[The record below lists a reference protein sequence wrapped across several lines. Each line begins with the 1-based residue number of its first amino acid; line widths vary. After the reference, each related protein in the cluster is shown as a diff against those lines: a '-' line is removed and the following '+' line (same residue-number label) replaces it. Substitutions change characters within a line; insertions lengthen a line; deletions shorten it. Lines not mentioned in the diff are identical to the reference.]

1 MEVTNL
7 IEIVLV
13 LIAAMVGLT
22 ILANRSSVPAPL
34 ILVPAG
40 VLLGYIPWFPQIELN
55 PDLILLVFLPPLV
68 YVGGFSSSW
77 QAFQK
82 NLRPIILLSS
92 GLVLFTMGIVAVVA
106 HRFIPGLS
114 WAAAFVLGAIVAPTD
129 DVAAATIARRLSLPH
144 RIVSVLE
151 GEGLLNDATAL
162 TAFRFATA
170 AVVIGSFSFGEA
182 VGTFLAVVFAE
193 VGYGLFLG
201 WAVSKVRQRLK
212 DPALEITVSLLT
224 PFLAYL
230 PAERLGGSGVLA
242 TAVAGLYIGRNFS
255 NLSSP
260 GVRLAAVPI
269 WQMLGFI
276 LNNVL
281 FLVTGL
287 QLKTVI
293 EKTAD
298 LSASTL
304 FYDGALISGVV
315 ILARI
320 IWVYPAAFLPR
331 ALSARLRK
339 RDPLP
344 PWRQL
349 FIVSWTGMRGAISL
363 AAAFG
368 IPVVTQGGVPF
379 PDRHLIIFITFCV
392 ILSTLVLQ
400 GITLPSLIRWL
411 RVDRDGARER
421 RGAHYQETM
430 ARMEAANAALA
441 EIDSWANRGDCSD
454 AMARH
459 LRGHYQKQI
468 QNLNR
473 HRDEQSD
480 GEFGHLTKKEVELQR
495 KALATERSKIMELH
509 SAGRISDTVL
519 RFIELDLD
527 LQEMQLDQTLH
538 PNDPV

>member
-22 ILANRSSVPAPL
+22 ILSNRLSVPVPL

-40 VLLGYIPWFPQIELN
+40 VLLGFIPWFPQIELN

-68 YVGGFSSSW
+68 YAGGFSSSW
-77 QAFQK
+77 QAFRK
-82 NLRPIILLSS
+82 NLRPIFLLSF
-92 GLVLFTMGIVAVVA
+92 GLVLFTMGVVAVVA
-106 HRFIPGLS
+106 HRFIPGLG

-151 GEGLLNDATAL
+151 GEGLMNDATAL

-170 AVVIGSFSFGEA
+170 AVVIASFSFNKA
-182 VGTFLAVVFAE
+182 LGTFLAVVFGE

-201 WAVSKVRQRLK
+201 WAVSKFRQKLG
-212 DPALEITVSLLT
+212 DPALGITVSLLT
-224 PFLAYL
+224 PYLAYL

-255 NLSSP
+255 LLSTP
-260 GVRLAAVPI
+260 GIRLAAIPI
-269 WQMLGFI
+269 WQMLVFI

-287 QLKTVI
+287 QLKSVI
-293 EKTAD
+293 ENTAG
-298 LSASTL
+298 LPASAL
-304 FYDGALISGVV
+304 LYDGVLISVAV
-315 ILARI
+315 IAARI
-320 IWVYPAAFLPR
+320 LWVFPSAFLPR
-331 ALSARLRK
+331 FLSARIRK

-344 PWRQL
+344 PWRQI
-349 FIVSWTGMRGAISL
+349 FIVSWTGMRGSVSL

-368 IPVVTQGGVPF
+368 IPALTQIGTPF

-392 ILSTLVLQ
+392 IVSTLVFQ

-411 RVDRDGARER
+411 GVDRDGARER
-421 RGAHYQETM
+421 RGAHYQETS
-430 ARMEAANAALA
+430 ARIEAAHAALA
-441 EIDSWANRGDCSD
+441 EIDTWPTKGDCSID
-454 AMARH
+454 TARH
-459 LRGHYQKQI
+459 LRGYYQKQI
-468 QNLNR
+468 HNLNR
-473 HRDEQSD
+473 HRDEESD
-480 GEFGHLTKKEVELQR
+480 GEFGHLSKREVELQL

-509 SAGRISDTVL
+509 NAGRISDAVL

-527 LQEMQLDQTLH
+527 LQEMRLDQTLH
-538 PNDPV
+538 PNDTA

>member
-1 MEVTNL
+1 MEMPSL
-7 IEIVLV
+7 IEIVLA

-40 VLLGYIPWFPQIELN
+40 VLLGFIPWFPQIELN

-68 YVGGFSSSW
+68 YAGGFSSSW

-92 GLVLFTMGIVAVVA
+92 GLVLFTMGIVAAVA

-170 AVVIGSFSFGEA
+170 AVVVGSFSFGEA
-182 VGTFLAVVFAE
+182 LGSFLAVVFGE

-201 WAVSKVRQRLK
+201 WAVSKLRQRLK

-242 TAVAGLYIGRNFS
+242 TAIAGLYIGRNFS
-255 NLSSP
+255 NMSSP
-260 GVRLAAVPI
+260 GVRLAAIPI
-269 WQMLGFI
+269 WQMLVFI

-298 LSASTL
+298 LPASTL
-304 FYDGALISGVV
+304 LYDGALISLVV
-315 ILARI
+315 IVARI
-320 IWVYPAAFLPR
+320 IWVFPAAVLPR

-344 PWRQL
+344 PWRQI
-349 FIVSWTGMRGAISL
+349 FIVSWTGMRGSISL

-368 IPVVTQGGVPF
+368 IPVVTQNGIPF
-379 PDRHLIIFITFCV
+379 PDRHFIIFITFCV
-392 ILSTLVLQ
+392 ILCTLVLQ

-411 RVDRDGARER
+411 RVDRDGAHER
-421 RGAHYQETM
+421 RGAHKQETM
-430 ARMEAANAALA
+430 ARIEATHAALA
-441 EIDSWANRGDCSD
+441 EIDAWAKRGECSN

-459 LRGHYQKQI
+459 LQRHYQKQI
-468 QNLNR
+468 QILSR
-473 HRDEQSD
+473 HRDEEGD
-480 GEFGHLTKKEVELQR
+480 GEFGHLSKEETELQR
-495 KALATERSKIMELH
+495 KALATERSKIMDLH
-509 SAGRISDTVL
+509 NDGRISDNVY
-519 RFIELDLD
+519 RIIELDLD
-527 LQEMQLDQTLH
+527 LQETRLDQSSHLNH
-538 PNDPV
+538 E

>member
-22 ILANRSSVPAPL
+22 ILSNRLSVPVPL

-40 VLLGYIPWFPQIELN
+40 VLLGFIPWFPQIELN

-68 YVGGFSSSW
+68 YAGGFSSSW
-77 QAFQK
+77 QAFRK
-82 NLRPIILLSS
+82 NLRPIFLLSF
-92 GLVLFTMGIVAVVA
+92 GLVLFTMGVVAVVA
-106 HRFIPGLS
+106 HRFIPGLG

-151 GEGLLNDATAL
+151 GEGLMNDATAL

-170 AVVIGSFSFGEA
+170 AAVIASFSFNKA
-182 VGTFLAVVFAE
+182 LGTFLAVVFGE

-201 WAVSKVRQRLK
+201 WAVSKFRQKLG
-212 DPALEITVSLLT
+212 DPALGITVSLLT
-224 PFLAYL
+224 PYLAYL

-255 NLSSP
+255 LLSTP
-260 GVRLAAVPI
+260 GIRLAAIPI
-269 WQMLGFI
+269 WQMLVFI

-287 QLKTVI
+287 QLKSVI
-293 EKTAD
+293 ENTAG
-298 LSASTL
+298 LPASAL
-304 FYDGALISGVV
+304 LYDGVLISVAV
-315 ILARI
+315 IAARI
-320 IWVYPAAFLPR
+320 LWVFPSAFLPR
-331 ALSARLRK
+331 FLSARIRK

-344 PWRQL
+344 PWRQI
-349 FIVSWTGMRGAISL
+349 FIVSWTGMRGSVSL

-368 IPVVTQGGVPF
+368 IPALTQIGTPF

-392 ILSTLVLQ
+392 IVSTLVFQ

-411 RVDRDGARER
+411 GVDRDGARER
-421 RGAHYQETM
+421 RGAHYQETS
-430 ARMEAANAALA
+430 ARIEAAHAALA
-441 EIDSWANRGDCSD
+441 EIDTWPTKGDCSID
-454 AMARH
+454 TARH
-459 LRGHYQKQI
+459 LRGYYQKQI
-468 QNLNR
+468 HNLNR
-473 HRDEQSD
+473 HRDEESD
-480 GEFGHLTKKEVELQR
+480 GEFGHLSKREVELQL

-509 SAGRISDTVL
+509 NAGRISDAVL

-527 LQEMQLDQTLH
+527 LQEMRLDQTLH
-538 PNDPV
+538 PNDTA

>member
-22 ILANRSSVPAPL
+22 TLANRSSVPAPL

-40 VLLGYIPWFPQIELN
+40 VLLGFIPWFPKIELN

-182 VGTFLAVVFAE
+182 FGTFLAVVFGE

-201 WAVSKVRQRLK
+201 WAVSKLRQRLK

-298 LSASTL
+298 LSASAL
-304 FYDGALISGVV
+304 LYDGALISGVV
-315 ILARI
+315 IVARI
-320 IWVYPAAFLPR
+320 IWVYPAAILPR

-344 PWRQL
+344 PGRQL

-368 IPVVTQGGVPF
+368 IPVVTQSGVPF

-421 RGAHYQETM
+421 RGAHYQETS
-430 ARMEAANAALA
+430 ARLEATHAALA
-441 EIDSWANRGDCSD
+441 EIDTWAKRGDCSD
-454 AMARH
+454 GMARH
-459 LRGHYQKQI
+459 LRSHYQKQI
-468 QNLNR
+468 QSLNR
-473 HRDEQSD
+473 HRDEESD
-480 GEFGHLTKKEVELQR
+480 GEFGHLSKKDAELQR

-509 SAGRISDTVL
+509 NAGLISDSVL

-527 LQEMQLDQTLH
+527 LQEMRLDQTLH